1 MATDDSLL
9 RPRPKSTILDDI
21 RSAAS
26 RGQEAA
32 REPEPA
38 AAGEEAER
46 IDPLPRRGNAYA
58 AHARHT
64 SRPLVALFIVDKD
77 GMFDSFAYADLRRCH
92 LVATGEAG
100 KGPVLLLRF
109 NDAELQIE
117 GRKLYSLCHL
127 IGMHQ
132 MPWIWEH
139 PAPEDFSDHE
149 ATLIRKIT
157 VKLVE

>member
-1 MATDDSLL
+1 MAIDDSLA
-9 RPRPKSTILDDI
+9 RPRSKSTILDGI
-21 RSAAS
+21 RAAAA

-32 REPEPA
+32 HDAEPA

-46 IDPLPRRGNAYA
+46 IDPLPRRGSDYK

-77 GMFDSFAYADLRRCH
+77 GLIDSFAYADLRRCR

-100 KGPVLLLRF
+100 KGPVLVLRF
-109 NDAELQIE
+109 DDAEVRIE

-132 MPWIWEH
+132 MPWIAEH
-139 PAPEDFSDHE
+139 PAPEDFSDNE
-149 ATLIRKIT
+149 ATLIRKTT
-157 VKLVE
+157 VKILE